1 MKVGYRLGAA
11 LVAGMT
17 AMGLGCA
24 QEQAPQQTAQP
35 TQQPQQ
41 QASQQTQQQT
51 PDGAAALS
59 GPGWTGLTEPAEVI
73 EARRGLMDE
82 LERLI
87 KPIDLYTIGEPA
99 DPEELRSAA
108 VTISRMLLAVPHLFP
123 PTTNLYDPNALD
135 PQTATLPVLWRTF
148 DTFFE
153 LSEAAEM
160 AATSMT
166 TVDDPEALRA
176 AARSLRA
183 SCDACHAIYLR
194 AYEAPTV
201 KPEDLEFDFESVL
214 PQN

>member
-1 MKVGYRLGAA
+1 MKRGYWLDAA
-11 LVAGMT
+11 LVAGM
-17 AMGLGCA
+17 AAVGFGCA
-24 QEQAPQQTAQP
+24 QEQTPQQTP
-35 TQQPQQ
+35 EP
-41 QASQQTQQQT
+41 
-51 PDGAAALS
+51 AAPAAVA

-123 PTTNLYDPNALD
+123 PTTNLYDPKVVD
-135 PQTATLPVLWRTF
+135 PQTAALPVLWRTF

-153 LSEAAEM
+153 LSEAAEV

-183 SCDACHAIYLR
+183 SCDACHAVYLR

-214 PQN
+214 PKN